1 MHPEAL
7 QGVKE
12 ELVKLLCLADVH
24 LGSGQAYSDD
34 RLADQEAVL
43 NQIVDLAHDESV
55 DLICA
60 AGDLFHRPRPTPAAL
75 MVFRRFVD
83 RLAHADIPCVAV
95 TGNASH
101 DIESADRPCALD
113 LFESRLFRVSRRPEL
128 ITEFAGVAVATLPS
142 VPVSRLVAGSES
154 AERGPV
160 FAQAAEA
167 LLNIAHEHVDRW
179 IGHGP
184 IMLMAHWSISGA
196 ALPNGLPVADLHEP
210 ILDLAAF
217 ERIGYD
223 AIVAGHIHR
232 FQELA
237 TDSAD
242 PELPVFYTG
251 SPLPVDF
258 GEADHP
264 HGCVILEF
272 QSPIGAQRPRFV
284 PLESRRFVTIDCD
297 LTADR
302 IIASATIDPGIY
314 EHPTDILSVSIAE
327 HFPLTD
333 AVVRLRY
340 RCREEQQRRI
350 DLPAIKKLIADA
362 GAHKLYQVAP
372 EIVREDR
379 ARVAGVDENLSPQ
392 EALRAWV
399 EANGLSED
407 QAARLR
413 ELMEA

>member
-1 MHPEAL
+1 MSP
-7 QGVKE
+7 KI
-12 ELVKLLCLADVH
+12 LATADWH
-24 LGSGQAYSDD
+24 LGSGSAYSDD

-43 NQIVDLAHDESV
+43 NQIVDLAASECI
-55 DLICA
+55 DLILL
-60 AGDLFHRPRPTPAAL
+60 AGDVMHRPRPTPSTL

-83 RLAHADIPCVAV
+83 KMAALEIPTIAC

-113 LFESRLFRVSRRPEL
+113 LFASHRFRVSRRPEL

-142 VPVSRLVAGSES
+142 VPVSRLVAGAES
-154 AERGPV
+154 VDRGPV

-167 LLNIAHEHVDRW
+167 LLAIARELREQAGDR
-179 IGHGP
+179 P
-184 IMLMAHWSISGA
+184 CVLMGHWSVSGA

-223 AIVAGHIHR
+223 AIIAGHIHR
-232 FQELA
+232 YQELA
-237 TDSAD
+237 TDAAD

-272 QSPIGAQRPRFV
+272 GLQPMRTHRPRFV

-297 LTADR
+297 LTD
-302 IIASATIDPGIY
+302 
-314 EHPTDILSVSIAE
+314 TDAPRYYVDDTDDLAAAIAE

-340 RCREEQQRRI
+340 KATEAQQRRI

-362 GAHKLYQVAP
+362 GAHRLFQIAP
-372 EIVREDR
+372 EIVREQR

-392 EALRAWV
+392 EALKAWV

-413 ELMEA
+413 ELMETP

>member
-1 MHPEAL
+1 MPR
-7 QGVKE
+7 V
-12 ELVKLLCLADVH
+12 LAFADLH
-24 LGSGQAYSDD
+24 LSAGASYSDD

-43 NQIVDLAHDESV
+43 NQIVDLAARERV

-60 AGDLFHRPRPTPAAL
+60 AGDLFHRPRPVPAAL

-83 RLAHADIPCVAV
+83 RLAHADIPCVAI

-167 LLNIAHEHVDRW
+167 LLAVARELREQAGDR
-179 IGHGP
+179 P
-184 IMLMAHWSISGA
+184 CVLMGHWSVYGA
-196 ALPNGLPVADLHEP
+196 SLPNGLPVADLHEP
-210 ILDLAAF
+210 ILDIGALEA
-217 ERIGYD
+217 IGYD
-223 AIVAGHIHR
+223 KMVFGHIH
-232 FQELA
+232 QPQPLTLPGLA
-237 TDSAD
+237 WDRVARG
-242 PELPVFYTG
+242 FYCG
-251 SPLPVDF
+251 SPMPVDF
-258 GEADHP
+258 GEANSK
-264 HGCVILEF
+264 HGVWIVEPGSETMAF
-272 QSPIGAQRPRFV
+272 RP
-284 PLESRRFVTIDCD
+284 LDSRRFVTIDAD
-297 LTADR
+297 LA
-302 IIASATIDPGIY
+302 ALPQEPGDMLDD
-314 EHPTDILSVSIAE
+314 TDYLAAHIAE

-340 RCREEQQRRI
+340 RCTEEQQRRV

-399 EANGLSED
+399 VANGLSDD

-413 ELMEA
+413 ELMEG

>member
-83 RLAHADIPCVAV
+83 RLAKHDIPCVAV

-167 LLNIAHEHVDRW
+167 LLSVARELREQAGDR
-179 IGHGP
+179 P
-184 IMLMAHWSISGA
+184 CVLMGHWSVSGA
-196 ALPNGLPVADLHEP
+196 SLPNGLPVADLHEP
-210 ILDLAAF
+210 ILDLAAID
-217 ERIGYD
+217 EIGYD
-223 AIVAGHIHR
+223 ATIWGHIHVPAILSTNDR
-232 FQELA
+232 AVTLYCGA
-237 TDSAD
+237 PMT
-242 PELPVFYTG
+242 T
-251 SPLPVDF
+251 DF
-258 GEADHP
+258 GEEGVP
-264 HGCVILEF
+264 HGVWMLDLPAGDVIARF
-272 QSPIGAQRPRFV
+272 QG
-284 PLESRRFVTIDCD
+284 LHDRRFVTIDCD
-297 LTADR
+297 LTQDR
-302 IIASATIDPGIY
+302 IIASSTIDPGIY

-340 RCREEQQRRI
+340 RCTEEQQRRI
-350 DLPAIKKLIADA
+350 DLPAIKKLLADA
-362 GAHKLYQVAP
+362 GVHKLYQVAP

-399 EANGLSED
+399 LANGLSED

-413 ELMEA
+413 ELMETP